1 MARIPKPRIPK
12 GSEGPYGLV
21 ALIVVCALAIAV
33 VAVAIM

>member
-1 MARIPKPRIPK
+1 MGRLPG
-12 GSEGPYGLV
+12 GSEGAFGLV